1 MYFYNFNSIY
11 IEKKIDKDYTEIRVA
26 GIQVQSVFIVGI
38 VQLLNASTKYI

>member
-11 IEKKIDKDYTEIRVA
+11 IEKKIDKNYIEIRVA
-26 GIQVQSVFIVGI
+26 GIVQSVFIVGI